1 MVSKEQIA
9 HDLAVVI
16 AKSYIDDAVKNG
28 EYQEAGIDGAAMD
41 ALSVYQRAYD
51 SILNAK

>member
-28 EYQEAGIDGAAMD
+28 EYQEGGIDSAAKD
-41 ALSVYQRAYD
+41 ALSVYQRAYN
-51 SILNAK
+51 SIFNSK

>member
-1 MVSKEQIA
+1 MDQIA

-28 EYQEAGIDGAAMD
+28 EYREGGIEAAAKD

>member
-16 AKSYIDDAVKNG
+16 AKAYIDDAVKNG
-28 EYQEAGIDGAAMD
+28 EYREVGLEGAAMD
-41 ALSVYQRAYD
+41 VLSAYQRAYD